1 MKIINIYIYIKI
13 HIIICTYINRIYSR
27 NTEIA
32 FFQGTRGQNVFWR
45 FLPTDHGKNGNFKNS
60 IFQNFKNSKFQ
71 KSKISKIQ
79 FFKNSKIQNFYFSK
93 IKNGGRGHA

>member
-1 MKIINIYIYIKI
+1 MKNINIYTYNKTYTNIY
-13 HIIICTYINRIYSR
+13 TYINNVYSR
-27 NTEIA
+27 NTKIA